1 MSATSLDA
9 FLTPEQVAKNT
20 QLSPVTIRRLCTRGE
35 IRATKLA
42 GQWRI
47 PEDAYREWVA
57 SGEPEPGV
65 LRPQQRRR
73 MASPASR
80 WQLRAI
86 EGAPGR
92 A

>member
-1 MSATSLDA
+1 VSGASLDT
-9 FLTPEQVAKNT
+9 FLTPEQVAEST
-20 QLSPVTIRRLCTRGE
+20 QLSPVTIRRLCARRE

-47 PEDAYREWVA
+47 PEDAYRQWVA

-73 MASPASR
+73 MAPPASR

-86 EGAPGR
+86 EGGDAE
-92 A
+92 